1 MNGVGGSEACCYGIS
16 LSLCSKMWKLSSSV
30 PGFVWIAGGV
40 GLGWDVDCAHVCK
53 HINKLEVV
61 WCTGLCVR
69 EWDYRDPRMPKKE
82 YYLSPRGCWDWLM
95 LSGYSDRETCKTIPV
110 VWVSRVVGVGC
121 EKKVKWVWRLGGL
134 WLYVKCVAITES
146 IKVMLPCEWFCSGSS
161 VGKGVGVGC
170 GLSGWEV
177 GIGSGRP
184 VQVRLCVSVI

>member
-110 VWVSRVVGVGC
+110 VWVLRVVGVGC
-121 EKKVKWVWRLGGL
+121 EKKV
-134 WLYVKCVAITES
+134 E
-146 IKVMLPCEWFCSGSS
+146 M
-161 VGKGVGVGC
+161 GV
-170 GLSGWEV
+170 EA
-177 GIGSGRP
+177 GRP
-184 VQVRLCVSVI
+184 MALWQVCRYNRKYKSCAAVWVVLFRFVFVVIEFHAKIKLFWSPQVKTPPYFCIH